1 MSLKNNTTSFL
12 EGFKTRGISV
22 LETLN
27 ERQMENVLKH
37 ANEAYY
43 NGESIMTDNEYDIIK
58 EYFEVRFPKNLLL
71 QTIGAPIQKNKV
83 QLPYFMPSMDKIKP
97 DTSALD
103 SWMAKY
109 HEPYLV
115 SCKLD
120 GVSGLYVCRDGERNL
135 YTRGDGTIGQ
145 DVSHLLSVLDLPS
158 ENNIVVRGEFIMSKN
173 IFETKY
179 KQRFANAR
187 NLVSGIINSKT
198 IDDKTSDLEFVAYE
212 LIEPVVRPSDQLRI
226 LSNIGELHTKGFT
239 VVHNAMFSEMNNDIL
254 SQLLVDWRKNYKYE
268 IDGIIVSSNMVYP
281 RNNKNPDHSFA
292 FKMVLSDQVA
302 EAKVLEVLW
311 TPSKNGYLKPRV
323 RIEPVNI
330 GGVRIEF
337 ATGFNAKFIETNKI
351 GVGAIVEIIRSGDV
365 IPHIK
370 SITVQAE
377 NANMPILPYY
387 WTDTHID
394 IILDNVDDNTTVQEK
409 NITAFFVG
417 IQVDGLSTGNI
428 KRLMKAGFNTVQK
441 IIYMTKEEM
450 LSVEGFQLKTANKL
464 YDGIRDKLE
473 SASLLDIMVASNK
486 LGRGIGRGKLAP
498 LMKKYPTFL
507 TNNYS
512 KNEMKEL
519 LQTIDGIGSENA
531 TSIVDNV
538 DNFMIFLKDIGLLYK
553 LHDNQINTNLQVT
566 DTTHILSG
574 KNIVMTKVRDAS
586 IISALEKYGG
596 KLEDN
601 VKKNTFVLI
610 TKSHDDISSKTKKA
624 QELGIPILT
633 PSEFIE
639 KYL

>member
-1 MSLKNNTTSFL
+1 MNIKNNMTSFAQQ
-12 EGFKTRGISV
+12 FKTSGISV
-22 LETLN
+22 LEKMN
-27 ERQMENVLKH
+27 ERQMENVLKQ

-43 NGESIMTDNEYDIIK
+43 NGESMITDNEYDIIK
-58 EYFEVRFPKNLLL
+58 EYFEIRFPTNLLL
-71 QTIGAPIQKNKV
+71 KTIGAPIHKNKV

-103 SWMAKY
+103 SWMTKY

-120 GVSGLYVCRDGERNL
+120 GVSGLYVCKDGKCHL

-145 DVSHLLSVLDLPS
+145 DVSHLLSVLELPT
-158 ENNIVVRGEFIMSKN
+158 ENNIVVRGEFILSKHV
-173 IFETKY
+173 FETKY

-187 NLVSGIINSKT
+187 NLVSGIVNSKT
-198 IDDKTSDLEFVAYE
+198 IDGKTEDLEFVAYE
-212 LIEPVVRPSDQLRI
+212 LIEPVVRPSDQLRT
-226 LSNIGELHTKGFT
+226 LSDIGELHTKGFT
-239 VVHNAMFSEMNNDIL
+239 VVHHAMFSELNNDIL

-268 IDGIIVSSNMVYP
+268 IDGIIVTSNMVYP
-281 RNNKNPDHSFA
+281 RFNKNPEHSFA
-292 FKMVLSDQVA
+292 FKMVLSDKVA
-302 EAKVLEVLW
+302 EAKVLEVIW

-330 GGVRIEF
+330 GGVKIEF

-351 GVGAIVEIIRSGDV
+351 GVGAIVELIRSGDV

-370 SITVQAE
+370 SVTVQAE
-377 NANMPILPYY
+377 SANMPNLPYY

-394 IILDNVDDNTTVQEK
+394 IILDNVDDNTIVQEK
-409 NITAFFVG
+409 NITAFFVA

-428 KRLMKAGFNTVQK
+428 KRLMKAGFNTIQK
-441 IIYMTKEEM
+441 IIDMTKEEM
-450 LSVEGFQLKTANKL
+450 LSVEGFQIKTVNKL
-464 YDGIRDKLE
+464 YDGIREKLE
-473 SASLLDIMVASNK
+473 NASLLDIMVASNK
-486 LGRGIGRGKLAP
+486 LGRGIGRRKLAP
-498 LMKKYPTFL
+498 IMEKYPKLL

-512 KNEMKEL
+512 NNEMKEL
-519 LQTIDGIGSENA
+519 LQTIDGIGMENA
-531 TSIVDNV
+531 TSIVDNIG
-538 DNFMIFLKDIGLLYK
+538 NFMMFLKETGLVYK
-553 LHDNQINTNLQVT
+553 LHDNQLNTNIQVT
-566 DTTHILSG
+566 DTNHILHG
-574 KNIVMTKVRDAS
+574 KNIVMTKVRDAG

-601 VKKNTFVLI
+601 IKKNTFVLI
-610 TKSHDDISSKTKKA
+610 TKSHDDVSSKTKKA